1 MHLAE
6 QEQKQINEL
15 VAEVEAKSG
24 AQVLVAVIGKA
35 DAYPEIPWKAFAVGA
50 SVAALIVMLDEWLR
64 PDWAGIH
71 SAVFDVLAIL
81 GVGATLGLLTI
92 FAPPFARL
100 FLDRLRGG
108 TEVRQYAQA
117 MFLERGVFQTR
128 GRIGVLFLISVF
140 ERTVVVLPDAGI
152 RRHLTDAQIA
162 AAISQ
167 MTPLL
172 AERRIVAA
180 VEAGLGALAAAL
192 EGKLS
197 RLETHPNELADTVV
211 QERGP

>member
-6 QEQKQINEL
+6 QEQRQINEL

-24 AQVLVAVIGKA
+24 AQVLLAVIGKA
-35 DAYPEIPWKAFAVGA
+35 DAYPDIPWKAFALGA
-50 SVAALIVMLDEWLR
+50 AAAALFVMAEALLH
-64 PDWAGIH
+64 PDWASIH
-71 SAVFDVLAIL
+71 SAVFDVVVIL
-81 GVGATLGLLTI
+81 GAGAALGLLTI

-100 FLDRLRGG
+100 YLDGLRAE

-117 MFLERGVFQTR
+117 MFLERGVFQTHE
-128 GRIGVLFLISVF
+128 RIGVLVLVSLF
-140 ERTVVVLPDAGI
+140 ERRVVILPDAGI
-152 RRHLTDAQIA
+152 RRHVTDEQIESVIA
-162 AAISQ
+162 Q

-180 VEAGLGALAAAL
+180 AKAGLTALAAL
-192 EGKLS
+192 LRDKL
-197 RLETHPNELADTVV
+197 TPADAHGNELADTVV

>member
-1 MHLAE
+1 MHLTE
-6 QEQKQINEL
+6 QEQQQINEL

-50 SVAALIVMLDEWLR
+50 AVAALFVAVKELLHL
-64 PDWAGIH
+64 DWASMH
-71 SAVFDVLAIL
+71 SVVFDVVVVL
-81 GVGATLGLLTI
+81 GAGAALGLLTI
-92 FAPPFARL
+92 FAPPLARL
-100 FLDRLRGG
+100 FLDRLRAE

-117 MFLERGVFQTR
+117 LFLERGVFQTHE
-128 GRIGVLFLISVF
+128 RIGVLVLVSLF
-140 ERTVVVLPDAGI
+140 ERKVVILPDAGI
-152 RRHLTDAQIA
+152 RRHVTDEQIESVIA
-162 AAISQ
+162 Q

-180 VEAGLGALAAAL
+180 AKAGLTALAAL
-192 EGKLS
+192 LHEKLT
-197 RLETHPNELADTVV
+197 REDAHGNELADTVV